1 MNGDPSPPVVTFIV
15 RATRDPGGRLRGIV
29 ERVKTGTKEPF
40 ARAEDLGRLIER
52 MLRVMSVRERGT

>member
-1 MNGDPSPPVVTFIV
+1 VT
-15 RATRDPGGRLRGIV
+15 AGRLRGIV

-40 ARAEDLGRLIER
+40 ARAEDLGKLIER